1 MKKGNKKGF
10 TLIELLAV
18 IIILGVLMLLAV
30 PMVSENIESSRMKTF
45 ESTINTM
52 VDSVRTDV
60 VGMEDPDYQ
69 IGANEYLVV
78 PFVCIGLE
86 KGNNDK
92 SPFGAYVPAT
102 TAVIVTHKDGA
113 SGYDYYV
120 SAQDVSGYG
129 MAFGS
134 ANDIDVSYLAAD
146 ATLLK
151 IEKDTAAAAGETKYK
166 ITSAGSEV
174 GSATAK
180 VVTCTA
186 FNTAMGA

>member
-45 ESTINTM
+45 ESSINTM
-52 VDSVRTDV
+52 VDSVRNDV
-60 VGMEDPDYQ
+60 VAMEKTDYQ

-78 PFVCIGLE
+78 PFLCIGLE
-86 KGNNDK
+86 KGDNSK
-92 SPFGAYVPAT
+92 SPFGAYEPGS
-102 TAVIVTHKDGA
+102 TAVIVTHKTGE
-113 SGYDYYV
+113 SGYDYYA
-120 SAQDVSGYG
+120 SAQDASGYG
-129 MAFGS
+129 MVLGS
-134 ANDIDVSYLAAD
+134 ANAIDVKYLESGAA
-146 ATLLK
+146 LIK
-151 IEKDTAAAAGETKYK
+151 IEKNTDTAEGASKYK
-166 ITSAGSEV
+166 VSGADSLV

-186 FNTAMGA
+186 FDTAMGA